1 MVADE
6 LKRGFARKIRKN
18 QFTKCWSNWSETRAT
33 LGCVMPTLGV
43 SYFGGVQPLT
53 RVAIHLQ
60 SRHCAFRLRDTHRH
74 GKSVSSRCV
83 NNFFHSLL
91 LSENRVQHDI
101 SIKKLKTQFC
111 WEIKHFVKNHICK
124 WCVTLRSRVARGV
137 YVLTKDLRRR
147 SPLAPAIN
155 STRVNRVMRGISI
168 HNTVTP

>member
-18 QFTKCWSNWSETRAT
+18 PCTNCWSNWSKTRAT

-43 SYFGGVQPLT
+43 SCFGGVQPLT

-60 SRHCAFRLRDTHRH
+60 SRYCAFRLRDIHRH

-83 NNFFHSLL
+83 NNFFQSLL

-101 SIKKLKTQFC
+101 LIIKKNTPFC
-111 WEIKHFVKNHICK
+111 CEIKHFVKNHICMFVCDSPIARFTG
-124 WCVTLRSRVARGV
+124 CVRPHEGSTSAI
-137 YVLTKDLRRR
+137 
-147 SPLAPAIN
+147 PLG
-155 STRVNRVMRGISI
+155 TRY
-168 HNTVTP
+168 